1 MNAQETRRRQIVAHV
16 VEGTVP
22 KSDVDKYL
30 AGEPA
35 PVNMQHIDKF
45 VAKRGSDNPPK
56 NSESLTRK
64 RVSDRHARMPSTNKK
79 EKDMSKQDPV
89 VSEETIDEAKPVKK
103 TQEEFEAE
111 KVSALQTQ
119 YPVGTL
125 IEFVG
130 KGNEF
135 IKNQGEIVG
144 VEARRG
150 VPYLAIKV
158 TRYSDGRVR
167 PDDKQ
172 KVVLTRDTS
181 VEVIE
186 AYREKVVPAK
196 EEKAVEEA

>member
-1 MNAQETRRRQIVAHV
+1 MNEQETRRRQIVAHV

-22 KSDVDKYL
+22 AADVKRYL
-30 AGEPA
+30 SGEPA
-35 PVNMQHIDKF
+35 PVSMQHIDRF

-56 NSESLTRK
+56 NSESLTRE

-79 EKDMSKQDPV
+79 EEAMSKET
-89 VSEETIDEAKPVKK
+89 VSKETIDEAKPVKK
-103 TQEEFEAE
+103 TQAELEAE
-111 KVSALQTQ
+111 KVAALQEE
-119 YPVGTL
+119 YPNGTL
-125 IEFVG
+125 VEFVG

-172 KVVLTRDTS
+172 KVALTRAAS
-181 VEVIE
+181 IEVIE

-196 EEKAVEEA
+196 EEKAEIEEA